1 MAGASDDT
9 LARRGVPDPG
19 LARPEPGPVLL
30 AWGAAGSG
38 QRWGHTGGP
47 VLTGLFPGQAQELK
61 DTIAFLRD
69 SSLAPN

>member
-1 MAGASDDT
+1 MTPWQGGGRLTQARHAQSLAPRSWLGGAEAQGRGGGT
-9 LARRGVPDPG
+9 L
-19 LARPEPGPVLL
+19 
-30 AWGAAGSG
+30 
-38 QRWGHTGGP
+38 GGP